1 MSDRSGRWVLTW
13 CVLAAALWL
22 VSPTTAVAYHDEDTP
37 SLEESAYQVRSHEW
51 LVGPLELG
59 VGLWRFQLST
69 RTMPWILGAALGKAM
84 PNLEVDLLLFER
96 KGFTLSAG
104 SSLYYVNSNKLIEG
118 EDLLSL
124 FMIPAGASLSYRV
137 NARHTVS
144 GDFKYV
150 RVISSGTVEQDD
162 IEVNG
167 ATLADSAQLR
177 ASWEWRLTRV
187 SALLTYLRYAP
198 FHGDPVVTSSVQV
211 DSRTT
216 ADVEATVETEDL
228 GNSVAGG
235 VAALFS
241 WEHFNLR
248 AGVSYGALFL
258 SGPGLIVPLKYPYP
272 EVNLY
277 WRL

>member
-1 MSDRSGRWVLTW
+1 
-13 CVLAAALWL
+13 
-22 VSPTTAVAYHDEDTP
+22 
-37 SLEESAYQVRSHEW
+37 LEESAYQLRSHEW
-51 LVGPLELG
+51 LLGPFDLG
-59 VGLWRFQLST
+59 VGLWRFELST

-84 PNLEVDLLLFER
+84 PNLAVDFLLFEH
-96 KGFTLSAG
+96 KGFTLSAR

-144 GDFKYV
+144 TEFKYV
-150 RVISSGTVEQDD
+150 RVISSGAVEQDD
-162 IEVNG
+162 VQING
-167 ATLADSAQLR
+167 ATLADSAQVH

-187 SALLTYLRYAP
+187 TALLMYLRYAP
-198 FHGDPVVTSSVQV
+198 FHGDPVVQSTVQV

-216 ADVEATVETEDL
+216 ADVEGTVTTDTQ
-228 GNSVAGG
+228 NSVAGG
-235 VAALFS
+235 VAGVFS
-241 WEHFNLR
+241 WKHFNLR
-248 AGVSYGALFL
+248 AGVTYGALFV

-272 EVNLY
+272 ELNLY